1 MELIDEYTVKET
13 YKYLR
18 SMPPMMDW
26 NLPPAHKIIFQV
38 DDDPEVMGSMNVE
51 PIKIHLSTYHQETF
65 NNLVRTLAHE
75 MVHLKLYLDGKS
87 NYDHH
92 DKTFRKYMSKFNEV
106 MGYDR
111 REM

>member
-18 SMPPMMDW
+18 SMPPMLDW
-26 NLPPAHKIIFQV
+26 NLPPAHKIIFVV
-38 DDDPEVMGSMNVE
+38 DDDPELMGSMDVE
-51 PIKIHLSTYHQETF
+51 PITIHLSTYHQETF

-75 MVHLKLYLDGKS
+75 MVHLKLYLDGKT
-87 NYDHH
+87 NYDKH
-92 DKTFRKYMSKFNEV
+92 DMTFRKYMSKFNSV
-106 MGYDR
+106 MGYDK